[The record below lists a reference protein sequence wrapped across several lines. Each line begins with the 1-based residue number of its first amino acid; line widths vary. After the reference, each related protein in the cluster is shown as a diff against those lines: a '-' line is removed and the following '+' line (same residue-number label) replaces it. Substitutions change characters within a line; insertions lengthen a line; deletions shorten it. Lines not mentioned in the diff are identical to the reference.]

1 MNLNFSERIDLQI
14 NKASE
19 ILGLRKKDLIER
31 AILFYL
37 NEIKNN
43 IQLKKEFNDWDRLSD
58 ESLNNFENSL

>member
-1 MNLNFSERIDLQI
+1 MQLNFSESIDIKI

-37 NEIKNN
+37 NEIKQS
-43 IQLKKEFNDWDRLSD
+43 IQLKQEFNEWDRLSD
-58 ESLNNFENSL
+58 ESLINFENSL